1 MQSDFLSSSS
11 PQQYRMRR
19 LQVFNWGTFSDLHD
33 IPIAEEG
40 FLFVGR
46 SGSGKSTLL
55 DALSALLV
63 PPLWMGFNAAA
74 REGDKGRHD
83 RNLVS
88 YIRGAWADQKD
99 TDSGEIA
106 TQYLRPGTTWT
117 ALSVEYANPSGQ
129 HVSLV
134 QLFWLRGSTNRSIDV
149 KRHFIIAE
157 RPFDI
162 AQEFQNFSKDLD
174 IRSLKQKLID
184 VRHFDT
190 FSAYRDRF
198 RQLLEIEQEMALKLL
213 HKTQSA
219 KNLGDLNG
227 FLREFIFTA
236 RNVRGGG
243 TIGEGIRQAGC
254 GPPGG
259 RRCPRTGE
267 HASTIA

>member
-117 ALSVEYANPSGQ
+117 ALSVESPILRVSTSASCSYSGCAEAPTV
-129 HVSLV
+129 VSMLSV
-134 QLFWLRGSTNRSIDV
+134 IS
-149 KRHFIIAE
+149 
-157 RPFDI
+157 
-162 AQEFQNFSKDLD
+162 
-174 IRSLKQKLID
+174 
-184 VRHFDT
+184 
-190 FSAYRDRF
+190 
-198 RQLLEIEQEMALKLL
+198 
-213 HKTQSA
+213 
-219 KNLGDLNG
+219 
-227 FLREFIFTA
+227 
-236 RNVRGGG
+236 
-243 TIGEGIRQAGC
+243 
-254 GPPGG
+254 
-259 RRCPRTGE
+259 
-267 HASTIA
+267 